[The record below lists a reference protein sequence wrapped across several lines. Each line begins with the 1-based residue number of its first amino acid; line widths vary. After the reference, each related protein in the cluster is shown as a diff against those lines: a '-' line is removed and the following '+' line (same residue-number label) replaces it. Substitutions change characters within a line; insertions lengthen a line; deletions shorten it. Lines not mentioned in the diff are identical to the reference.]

1 MTQLNFAALADESR
15 VLMQAELRPLQ
26 GERFQP
32 TGFPDLGAARYVLAD
47 GTDMLAVESAQ
58 SVANR
63 MEAACWDEEAHDL
76 RACLRGLPYIKVL
89 DSTSGLL
96 TTSVLEAHRINSPY
110 ILESTD
116 TTMLDRLQQETAGSN
131 NGIVDVANR
140 IELGQVKAGLVVA
153 CETAREITSI
163 MIERMVAEGTMDFFK
178 QALATLTGGS
188 GAAGVVLS
196 DGSYG
201 PGRPRL
207 QGAAAMAAPQHHR
220 MCRWGAD
227 QQVPPRA
234 PQMMETNAIGLLTH
248 GKDLVARLG
257 KVFYEEMQWTRDT
270 VDRLLSHQ
278 VANAN
283 RFAILDA
290 LGLPPDKDFSTFPFL
305 GNMGTVS
312 LPVTAA
318 IAGERGFL
326 QAGQQ
331 VAFIGIGSGLN
342 SMMLGWKW

>member
-1 MTQLNFAALADESR
+1 MKFSR
-15 VLMQAELRPLQ
+15 VALEAIGYELPPNVITSSWVEERLRPLYQ
-26 GERFQP
+26 RLHLQPGQLEALTGIKERRWWNP
-32 TGFPDLGAARYVLAD
+32 GHVNSVEATKAARKALEEADIPTADIGVLVYAGVCRDNFEPATACAVAD
-47 GTDMLAVESAQ
+47 GLGLPPSAMVYDI
-58 SVANR
+58 SN
-63 MEAACWDEEAHDL
+63 
-76 RACLRGLPYIKVL
+76 ACLGVL
-89 DSTSGLL
+89 
-96 TTSVLEAHRINSPY
+96 
-110 ILESTD
+110 
-116 TTMLDRLQQETAGSN
+116 

-207 QGAAAMAAPQHHR
+207 QGAAAMAAPQHHK

-257 KVFYEEMQWTRDT
+257 KVFYEEMQWSRDA
-270 VDRLLSHQ
+270 VDRLISHQ

-331 VAFIGIGSGLN
+331 VIFMGIGSGLN